1 MILTDLDSSKD
12 LITATLGRLVTPKVA
27 HVSKAVDELRDV
39 MTLGRGIFP
48 RQCLARVQYQQ
59 HLVQFTSQALTK
71 DHPTSRREAL

>member
-27 HVSKAVDELRDV
+27 QASEVVDELRDV

-48 RQCLARVQYQQ
+48 RQ
-59 HLVQFTSQALTK
+59 TSPGSNINNILYSLRLK
-71 DHPTSRREAL
+71 L